1 MNAERSADQPDEPLQ
16 EALDFLKRM
25 PAPTR
30 PPELDRALLDRF
42 TAGSSPAVGL
52 VSLTRRRDYMMRW
65 TNWSLAGGAFVVAA
79 GLLLMAFLSPSVA
92 LGDVLKEAEKH
103 RLVKYKMTQKDEV
116 KSGENISP
124 LTQTVYADLKA
135 PRSRMLV
142 WMPGHLSGA
151 VDFESVYIHD
161 QAKNLAFHKITETI
175 TEKGKT
181 DPATIKLLKGFE
193 KIGMPRKEVTLFEAQ
208 GDFTPATAEM
218 NKPILD
224 NLRALEKSK
233 DAKASKDKFQDKP
246 CLLFRVEGDHKKT
259 VLWVDETTKLPLKL
273 EHEIT
278 DPKIMHPTVTRMTF
292 TLTDF
297 EWDPELKEFKSI
309 DDLFDTTAPQGYKVN
324 DQRKKKEGASSEK

>member
-52 VSLTRRRDYMMRW
+52 VSWTKRREFMFRL
-65 TNWSLAGGAFVVAA
+65 TNWSLAGGALIVAA
-79 GLLLMAFLSPSVA
+79 GLVLMVLITPSVA

-103 RLVKYKMTQKDEV
+103 RLVKYKMSQKNEV
-116 KSGENISP
+116 KSGENVAP
-124 LTQTVYADLKA
+124 LSQTVYADLKA

-151 VDFESVYIHD
+151 IDFESVYIHD
-161 QAKNLAFHKITETI
+161 QAKGLTFHKITETI

-181 DPATIKLLKGFE
+181 DAAAIKLLKDFE
-193 KIGMPRKEVTLFEAQ
+193 KIGTPRKEVTLTGLQ

-218 NKPILD
+218 NKSILE
-224 NLRALEKSK
+224 NFRALEKNK

-259 VLWVDETTKLPLKL
+259 ALWVDETTKLPLKL

-297 EWDPELKEFKSI
+297 EWDPELKEFNSI